1 MVVKQ
6 LNIGFN
12 RVNRQQGMSQMVDND
27 EEDLV
32 VTLSLEDSKGGR
44 LRNIFGVIR
53 LIWTEL
59 TAGVGAWGSLKPLVA
74 GVLAAV
80 PFLFLGQHFN
90 RQHQKGFDWML
101 LQLPLALT
109 IILWPVLWAWSILD
123 AYRVAMVAVSEAENR
138 RRALELVS

>member
-6 LNIGFN
+6 LNRGFN

-44 LRNIFGVIR
+44 LRNIFGVVR

-109 IILWPVLWAWSILD
+109 IILSLIHI
-123 AYRVAMVAVSEAENR
+123 
-138 RRALELVS
+138 

>member
-1 MVVKQ
+1 METE
-6 LNIGFN
+6 
-12 RVNRQQGMSQMVDND
+12 

-32 VTLSLEDSKGGR
+32 VTLSTEESSSGR
-44 LRNIFGVIR
+44 FRNILGVVR

-80 PFLFLGQHFN
+80 PFFFLGQHFN

-109 IILWPVLWAWSILD
+109 IILLPVLWAWSIID
-123 AYRVAMVAVSEAENR
+123 AYRVAMVAVSDAENR
-138 RRALELVS
+138 RRALELVN

>member
-1 MVVKQ
+1 METE
-6 LNIGFN
+6 
-12 RVNRQQGMSQMVDND
+12 

-32 VTLSLEDSKGGR
+32 VTLSTEESSSGT
-44 LRNIFGVIR
+44 LRNILGVVR

-80 PFLFLGQHFN
+80 PFFFLGQHFN

-109 IILWPVLWAWSILD
+109 IILLPVLWAWSIID
-123 AYRVAMVAVSEAENR
+123 AYRVAMVAVSDAENR
-138 RRALELVS
+138 RRALELVN

>member
-1 MVVKQ
+1 MVTE
-6 LNIGFN
+6 
-12 RVNRQQGMSQMVDND
+12 

-32 VTLSLEDSKGGR
+32 VTLSTEESSSGR
-44 LRNIFGVIR
+44 LRNILGVVR

-80 PFLFLGQHFN
+80 PFFFLGQHFN

-109 IILWPVLWAWSILD
+109 IILLPVLWAWSIID
-123 AYRVAMVAVSEAENR
+123 AYRVAMVAVSDAENR
-138 RRALELVS
+138 RRALELVN

>member
-1 MVVKQ
+1 MEAE
-6 LNIGFN
+6 
-12 RVNRQQGMSQMVDND
+12 

-32 VTLSLEDSKGGR
+32 VTLSTEESSSGR
-44 LRNIFGVIR
+44 LRNILGVVR

-80 PFLFLGQHFN
+80 PFFFLGQHFN

-109 IILWPVLWAWSILD
+109 IILLPVLWAWSIID
-123 AYRVAMVAVSEAENR
+123 AYRVAMVAVSDAENR
-138 RRALELVS
+138 RRALELVN

>member
-1 MVVKQ
+1 METE
-6 LNIGFN
+6 
-12 RVNRQQGMSQMVDND
+12 

-32 VTLSLEDSKGGR
+32 VTLSTEESSSGR
-44 LRNIFGVIR
+44 LGNILGVVR

-80 PFLFLGQHFN
+80 PFFFLGQHFN

-109 IILWPVLWAWSILD
+109 IILLPVLWAWSIID
-123 AYRVAMVAVSEAENR
+123 AYRVAMVAVSDAENR
-138 RRALELVS
+138 RRALELVN

>member
-1 MVVKQ
+1 
-6 LNIGFN
+6 
-12 RVNRQQGMSQMVDND
+12 MSQMVDND

-32 VTLSLEDSKGGR
+32 VTLPLEDSEGGR
-44 LRNIFGVIR
+44 LRNIFAVVR

-138 RRALELVS
+138 RRALELVG

>member
-1 MVVKQ
+1 METE
-6 LNIGFN
+6 
-12 RVNRQQGMSQMVDND
+12 

-32 VTLSLEDSKGGR
+32 VTLSTEVSSSGR
-44 LRNIFGVIR
+44 LRNILGVVR
-53 LIWTEL
+53 LIWIEL

-80 PFLFLGQHFN
+80 PFFFLGQHFN

-109 IILWPVLWAWSILD
+109 IILLPVLWAWSIID
-123 AYRVAMVAVSEAENR
+123 AYRVAMVAVSDAENR
-138 RRALELVS
+138 RRALELVN

>member
-1 MVVKQ
+1 METE
-6 LNIGFN
+6 
-12 RVNRQQGMSQMVDND
+12 

-32 VTLSLEDSKGGR
+32 VTLSTEESSSER
-44 LRNIFGVIR
+44 LRNILGVVR

-80 PFLFLGQHFN
+80 PFFFLGQHFN

-101 LQLPLALT
+101 LQLPLGLT
-109 IILWPVLWAWSILD
+109 IILWPVLWAWSIID
-123 AYRVAMVAVSEAENR
+123 AYRVAMVAVSDAENR
-138 RRALELVS
+138 RRALELVN